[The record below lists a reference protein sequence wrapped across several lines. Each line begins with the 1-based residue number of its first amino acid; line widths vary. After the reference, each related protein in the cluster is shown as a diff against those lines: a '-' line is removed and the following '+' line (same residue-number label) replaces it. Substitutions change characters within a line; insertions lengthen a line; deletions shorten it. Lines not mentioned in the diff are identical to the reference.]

1 MAVVGGFQRMNENG
15 VASSKSWYPP
25 YGYKRGYLFLRFMST
40 GVSIYHWVTE
50 AQDEAV
56 LAIAGF

>member
-1 MAVVGGFQRMNENG
+1 MNENG